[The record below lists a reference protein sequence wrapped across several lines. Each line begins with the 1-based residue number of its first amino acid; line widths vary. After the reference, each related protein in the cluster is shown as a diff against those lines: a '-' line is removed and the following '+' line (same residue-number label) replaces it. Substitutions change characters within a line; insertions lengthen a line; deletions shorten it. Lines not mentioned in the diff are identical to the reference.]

1 MINQQERY
9 YNILKLNKWFAIS
22 SILFTLIWLLTFA
35 NDFNRPWKKYQI
47 GFREIEIDKT
57 RADIQSAQQALDEN
71 EEANTFVLSTV
82 SDKNIP
88 SSRVLLLRDFDKN
101 GFTFFT
107 NYNSK
112 KANDI
117 KNNNNVALNFYWSEF
132 QRQVRIVGKAEKIS
146 DLDSDKYFSSRP
158 RGSQLGV
165 WVSEQSTIIPLNT
178 VFTNKMQ
185 NMESKFEGKKVERP
199 LNWGGYRVT
208 PISIEFWQGRPSRL
222 HDRVRYTLDKENW
235 KLDRLSP

>member
-1 MINQQERY
+1 MSDF
-9 YNILKLNKWFAIS
+9 KNKIKH
-22 SILFTLIWLLTFA
+22 LRE
-35 NDFNRPWKKYQI
+35 DFNKYKI
-47 GFREIEIDKT
+47 NFKNLPEHPLSLFDKWME
-57 RADIQSAQQALDEN
+57 QALDEN
-71 EEANTFVLSTV
+71 EEANAFVLSTV

-107 NYNSK
+107 NYNSI

-132 QRQVRIVGKAEKIS
+132 QRQVRIIGKAKKIS

-158 RGSQLGV
+158 RENQIGA
-165 WVSEQSTIIPLNT
+165 WVSEQSAVIPLDT
-178 VFTNKMQ
+178 AFANKMQ
-185 NMESKFEGKKVERP
+185 NMANKFKGKKVERP
-199 LNWGGYRVT
+199 LNWGGYRVA

-222 HDRVRYTLDKENW
+222 HDRVRYTLDKGSW
-235 KLDRLSP
+235 KLNRLSP

>member
-1 MINQQERY
+1 MSDF
-9 YNILKLNKWFAIS
+9 KNKIKH
-22 SILFTLIWLLTFA
+22 LRE
-35 NDFNRPWKKYQI
+35 DFNKYK
-47 GFREIEIDKT
+47 IDFKNLPVHPL
-57 RADIQSAQQALDEN
+57 SLFHKWMEQALDEN
-71 EEANTFVLSTV
+71 EEANAFVLSTV

-88 SSRVLLLRDFDKN
+88 SSRVILLRDFDKN

-165 WVSEQSTIIPLNT
+165 WVSEQSAVILLDT
-178 VFTNKMQ
+178 VFANKME
-185 NMESKFEGKKVERP
+185 NMANKVKGKKVERP
-199 LNWGGYRVT
+199 LNWGGYKVA
-208 PISIEFWQGRPSRL
+208 PLSIEFWQGRPSRL
-222 HDRVRYTLDKENW
+222 HDRVRYTLDKGNW

>member
-1 MINQQERY
+1 MSDF
-9 YNILKLNKWFAIS
+9 KNKIKH
-22 SILFTLIWLLTFA
+22 LRE
-35 NDFNRPWKKYQI
+35 DFNRDKIDFKNLPVHPLSLFDKW
-47 GFREIEIDKT
+47 IE
-57 RADIQSAQQALDEN
+57 QALNEN
-71 EEANTFVLSTV
+71 KEANAFVLSTV

-158 RGSQLGV
+158 RESQIGA
-165 WVSEQSTIIPLNT
+165 WVSEQSAVIPLDT
-178 VFTNKMQ
+178 VFANKMQ
-185 NMESKFEGKKVERP
+185 NMESKFEGGKVERP
-199 LNWGGYRVT
+199 LNWGGYRVA

-222 HDRVRYTLDKENW
+222 HDRVRYTLDKRKW
-235 KLDRLSP
+235 KSDRLSP